1 MLFATITMVA
11 AAPAVLAAEPEA
23 VPTLDALIAELKR
36 ANPQLE
42 QARQTWIAAQQQRD
56 QAAALTGPEITLA
69 EQANTGGPF
78 DFKRSSEFYAY
89 TTLTQTVPWPG
100 KRRLM
105 GEIAD
110 EQAAAVGSQ
119 YDGLMI
125 QLSGALQLAVYQL
138 AAFREQ
144 RRFMDEDL
152 ERLNQLREVAQ
163 VRYAN
168 NAAAYVE
175 YLNAQVAASSLE
187 NDRYALDRQIE
198 GQVAQ
203 IDTLLGR
210 PVQSPFAVSEE
221 PMKPQLPKQPLDQLV
236 ALALESNP
244 LLTGDVHQLAAADK
258 GVDLAHKAFLPDLQ
272 FSAGVYSD
280 PSVVQLQ
287 TTRMSMVGVGLA
299 LPSWGF
305 AKEKAGLSQ
314 AHAQRDAA
322 SAGMAADRL
331 QVELAVTT
339 AYQALQTALKQLDFV
354 HDRQLPQSQMAWR
367 IALTG
372 YQSGGATAFSDLLT
386 AQSALRSTESAL
398 VQARNAAV
406 QAGINLAV
414 AIGHAP
420 G

>member
-1 MLFATITMVA
+1 
-11 AAPAVLAAEPEA
+11 
-23 VPTLDALIAELKR
+23 
-36 ANPQLE
+36 
-42 QARQTWIAAQQQRD
+42 
-56 QAAALTGPEITLA
+56 
-69 EQANTGGPF
+69 
-78 DFKRSSEFYAY
+78 
-89 TTLTQTVPWPG
+89 
-100 KRRLM
+100 
-105 GEIAD
+105 
-110 EQAAAVGSQ
+110 
-119 YDGLMI
+119 MI

-210 PVQSPFAVSEE
+210 PVQSPFAVAEE

-398 VQARNAAV
+398 LQARNAAV